1 MRKAFIYSFL
11 VLVVLIL
18 VWCSGYFYGVLSNE
32 RIGINEIRAD
42 IQRASENESRAIKQL
57 DSTQQDLNQAKQ
69 KLEKYQKDLLKLAE
83 ELQIAKCESL
93 TAKILLEQNQVLLKK
108 AQESLN
114 VLRKEVRKLKIK
126 LWFYRIITSYFVV
139 KEVT

>member
-57 DSTQQDLNQAKQ
+57 DSNAARFESSEAKAR
-69 KLEKYQKDLLKLAE
+69 EVSEGLAE
-83 ELQIAKCESL
+83 VSRGIADSEMRITHSQDTIRAESSL
-93 TAKILLEQNQVLLKK
+93 IEEGSGILKRIKERGSQV
-108 AQESLN
+108 EN
-114 VLRKEVRKLKIK
+114 
-126 LWFYRIITSYFVV
+126 
-139 KEVT
+139 